1 MRRSVMSETTITKEQ
16 IAEARKAALAQAS
29 EAIAKIL
36 DEYEVDLVATP
47 QIADGRIVSQ
57 IQLVNK

>member
-1 MRRSVMSETTITKEQ
+1 MSETTITKEQ

-29 EAIAKIL
+29 EEIAKIL
-36 DEYEVDLVATP
+36 EQYEVDLVATP
-47 QIADGRIVSQ
+47 QIADGRIVTT